1 MPTMGIGPLQ
11 CSGARSMADSTN
23 APTLQPDPERIEI
36 LSRQAAALIA
46 NAGVAASILKI
57 HKGLEEGPGE
67 HVAHVNEDQWRTNM
81 QGALS
86 ELQQQ
91 VLQVGTDDDSV
102 NLTALSEAAIV
113 ADWGVQHL
121 VEKVADAAFQ
131 QARLVAMVERHRVEE
146 AISPRPPAPGLTQIE
161 RTRVKVGNAIWV
173 AGDHMG
179 ALAER
184 CGLVVGKALRFPL
197 QRIGGLIVGEV
208 EL

>member
-1 MPTMGIGPLQ
+1 
-11 CSGARSMADSTN
+11 MADSTN

-46 NAGVAASILKI
+46 NAGVAASTLKI

-121 VEKVADAAFQ
+121 V
-131 QARLVAMVERHRVEE
+131 
-146 AISPRPPAPGLTQIE
+146 
-161 RTRVKVGNAIWV
+161 
-173 AGDHMG
+173 
-179 ALAER
+179 
-184 CGLVVGKALRFPL
+184 
-197 QRIGGLIVGEV
+197 
-208 EL
+208 